1 MKNING
7 WYLPDFD
14 NLLSKQASKSTYPE
28 SRYQQEIFDAA
39 LTFVTNFNQAVD
51 IGANIGFH
59 STRLGKLF
67 KNVKAFEPSTINFE
81 CLRQNTKSFTNIEI
95 FHAGVGNISTELI
108 LELPNDNDNCGAF
121 SFVDFV
127 ENTNEKIIEKVKVF
141 TLDELD
147 INPDFI
153 KIDTQGFEKNVLLG
167 SIQTIKKT
175 KPVILAEVAK
185 KGPIKELL
193 DILQPLG
200 YEISWASNSDKVF
213 SFRR

>member
-1 MKNING
+1 LK
-7 WYLPDFD
+7 
-14 NLLSKQASKSTYPE
+14 
-28 SRYQQEIFDAA
+28 
-39 LTFVTNFNQAVD
+39 
-51 IGANIGFH
+51 
-59 STRLGKLF
+59 
-67 KNVKAFEPSTINFE
+67 
-81 CLRQNTKSFTNIEI
+81 QNTKSFTNVEI
-95 FHAGVGNISTELI
+95 FHAGLGNISTELI
-108 LELPNDNDNCGAF
+108 LELPNDIDNCGAF

-127 ENTNEKIIEKVKVF
+127 GKTNEKIIEKVKVF

-167 SIQTIKKT
+167 SIETIKKT

-185 KGPIKELL
+185 KGPVKELL
-193 DILQPLG
+193 DILQPIG